1 MQDRKL
7 RLLLE
12 KRSKCWSEALRL
24 RVLAAEKKK
33 KRCVLRLGKPCG
45 CAAVAEAG
53 CSRERGARREK
64 RKSWGACIEHLHRR
78 RGRRR
83 EEEEKS

>member
-33 KRCVLRLGKPCG
+33 KKKKRCVLRLGKPCG

-53 CSRERGARREK
+53 WMSREREEQGERRE
-64 RKSWGACIEHLHRR
+64 RAGALA
-78 RGRRR
+78 
-83 EEEEKS
+83 